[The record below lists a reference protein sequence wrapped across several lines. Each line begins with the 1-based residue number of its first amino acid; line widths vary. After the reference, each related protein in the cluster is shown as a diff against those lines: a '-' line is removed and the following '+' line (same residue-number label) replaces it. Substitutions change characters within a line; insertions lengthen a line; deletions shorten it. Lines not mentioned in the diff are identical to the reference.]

1 MATFSGM
8 VMVMMV
14 IILMTGMMM
23 TMKEEE
29 EGVDRWELSLA
40 GAESQA
46 PALALPLLCLPH
58 HLCSTL
64 AFAFLCSNLVL
75 RLEQIYSNLTLDLSL
90 PLFCSN
96 L

>member
-1 MATFSGM
+1 MMVPFSGM
-8 VMVMMV
+8 VMV
-14 IILMTGMMM
+14 IILMNGMMM

-46 PALALPLLCLPH
+46 PALALPLCLPH

-64 AFAFLCSNLVL
+64 PLLLLLFSRSAVLCSGSFITFALL
-75 RLEQIYSNLTLDLSL
+75 
-90 PLFCSN
+90 
-96 L
+96 